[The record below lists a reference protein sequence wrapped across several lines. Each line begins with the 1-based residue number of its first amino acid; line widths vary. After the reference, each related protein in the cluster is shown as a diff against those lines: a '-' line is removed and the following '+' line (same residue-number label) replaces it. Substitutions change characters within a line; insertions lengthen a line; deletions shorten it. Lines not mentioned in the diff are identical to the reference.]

1 MRSYL
6 ILPALLLAAAV
17 SACGGNDDAPVP
29 VQQNGNQRV
38 DPATAGS
45 IAGRVTFQGTAPAP
59 ATLKIDADPACTAN
73 GNTLV
78 DESLVVDGSGGLK
91 NAFVYVKDGLADYAF
106 DTPTEPVVLDQK
118 GCKYEPHVF
127 GVRVGQ
133 PVEILNSDATLHNV
147 HAMPQ
152 RNGEFNQGMPLQG
165 MKLKET
171 FTAPE
176 VGVPFKCDVHGWMA
190 SYAGIVAHPYFAV
203 TDATGAFS
211 LPNLPP
217 GTYTLEVWHEKL
229 GTRTQ
234 QITIGPKQ
242 SADAVFTFAGSS

>member
-1 MRSYL
+1 MRSYILSSAL
-6 ILPALLLAAAV
+6 ILAAAV
-17 SACGGNDDAPVP
+17 AGCSGKDDAPAP
-29 VQQNGNQRV
+29 VQQTGTKRV
-38 DPATAGS
+38 DASTAGT
-45 IAGRVTFQGTAPAP
+45 IAGRVTFQGQAPAP
-59 ATLKIDADPACTAN
+59 AALKIDADPACTAN
-73 GNTLV
+73 GNTLT

-106 DTPTEPVVLDQK
+106 DAPAAPVVLDQK

-133 PVEILNSDATLHNV
+133 PIEILNSDATLHNV

-176 VGVPFKCDVHGWMA
+176 IGVPFKCDVHGWMA

-203 TDATGAFS
+203 TDAAGRFS

-234 QITIGPKQ
+234 QITIAPKQ
-242 SADAVFTFAGSS
+242 SADANFSFAG

>member
-6 ILPALLLAAAV
+6 LSSALILAAAV
-17 SACGGNDDAPVP
+17 AGCSGKDDGPAP
-29 VQQNGNQRV
+29 VQQTGTKRV
-38 DPATAGS
+38 DASTSGS
-45 IAGRVTFQGTAPAP
+45 IAGRVTFQGQAPAP
-59 ATLKIDADPACTAN
+59 AALRVDADPACTAN
-73 GNTLV
+73 GNTLT
-78 DESLVVDGSGGLK
+78 DESLVVDASGGLK
-91 NAFVYVKDGLADYAF
+91 NAFVHVKDGLADYAF
-106 DTPTEPVVLDQK
+106 DTPAEPVVLDQK

-133 PVEILNSDATLHNV
+133 PIEILNSDATLHNV

-176 VGVPFKCDVHGWMA
+176 IGVPFKCDVHGWMA

-203 TDATGAFS
+203 TDAAGRFS

-234 QITIGPKQ
+234 QITIAPKQ
-242 SADAVFTFAGSS
+242 SADANFTFAG